1 MASTSGHLGL
11 VMHTHPTAAPGD
23 RADQNA
29 TSFITSI
36 AFIRALAVVS
46 FTLLTALGANIA
58 IPLPPYGIPMTL
70 QTLAVLMAALCLG
83 PKLGS
88 ISMLLYLAVGAIGAP
103 VFAANAGTGM
113 GVLLGQTG
121 GFLLGFVLCQPVIGL
136 IVRRRDGSIRGWGAM
151 ILAIVAADLII
162 YGLGVPWLA
171 VIRDLSFAQA
181 LEGGFYPFLPGMV
194 LKSAI
199 AIMLGKLAAP
209 IASRRIW

>member
-1 MASTSGHLGL
+1 MLA
-11 VMHTHPTAAPGD
+11 HPAAAPGD

-29 TSFITSI
+29 ASFITSI

-46 FTLLTALGANIA
+46 FTLLTALGAHILV
-58 IPLPPYGIPMTL
+58 PLPPDGIPMTL

-88 ISMLLYLAVGAIGAP
+88 ISMLLYLAVGAMGAP
-103 VFAANAGTGM
+103 VFAADSGTGM

-162 YGLGVPWLA
+162 YGIGVPWLA
-171 VIRDLSFAQA
+171 VTRDFSLGRA
-181 LEGGFYPFLPGMV
+181 LQGGLYPFLPGMV

-199 AIMLGKLAAP
+199 AVMLGRLAAP
-209 IASRRIW
+209 RASRSIW